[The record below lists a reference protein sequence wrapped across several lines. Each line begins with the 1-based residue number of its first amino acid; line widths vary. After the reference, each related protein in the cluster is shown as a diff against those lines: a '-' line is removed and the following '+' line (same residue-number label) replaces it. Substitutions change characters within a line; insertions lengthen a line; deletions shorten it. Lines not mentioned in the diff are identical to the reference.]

1 MKFSLAK
8 ASRIGARQI
17 NQDRLGHWQ
26 SKETLLLSVADGLG
40 GHARGEVAAQIS
52 MDVIG
57 AAFEREATP
66 RLADPDAFLGRCLA
80 AGHAAILREG
90 ERLGLPE
97 TPRTVIVGCIVQD
110 GYAHWNHI
118 GDARLYLFRNGR
130 IVVRTRDHTVVQ
142 SLVDTGRIREEAASS
157 HPERNRLLQAL
168 GGHQGPRPEPAASLR
183 LEKGDVLLLCSDG
196 FWGPLTQRQML
207 HALMARP
214 LTEAIPEL
222 VALAEFRAGPQCDN
236 VTVLAMSW
244 DEDRIAETQPMP
256 AVSPDV
262 TATPLVTDTSSRDFT
277 ATDPDFVHMS
287 DEEIDQAIE
296 DLKEAL
302 RKSAPPQQ

>member
-8 ASRIGARQI
+8 ASRIGARKI

-26 SKETLLLSVADGLG
+26 SKEALLLAVADGLG
-40 GHARGEVAAQIS
+40 GHARGEVAAQVSI
-52 MDVIG
+52 DILG
-57 AAFEREATP
+57 AAFQREATP
-66 RLADPDAFLGRCLA
+66 RLADPDAFLERSLG

-90 ERLGLPE
+90 QRLGLPE
-97 TPRTVIVGCIVQD
+97 TPRTVLVACVVQD
-110 GYAHWNHI
+110 GYVYWNHI

-130 IVVRTRDHTVVQ
+130 IVSRTRDHTVVQ
-142 SLVDTGRIREEAASS
+142 SLVDTGRIREEAVSS

-168 GGHQGPRPEPAASLR
+168 GGYQSPRPEPAASAR

-222 VALAEFRAGPQCDN
+222 VALAEVRAGPQCDN
-236 VTVLAMSW
+236 VTVLALSW
-244 DEDRIAETQPMP
+244 TEDRIAETQPMP
-256 AVSPDV
+256 AVSPGATPAA
-262 TATPLVTDTSSRDFT
+262 TATQIRDFT
-277 ATDPDFVHMS
+277 STDPDFVHMS
-287 DEEIDQAIE
+287 DEEIEKAIE
-296 DLKEAL
+296 ELKEAL
-302 RKSAPPQQ
+302 RKNAPPQP